1 LQIVKGNSP
10 FESTVSILHDTFK
23 QFIMSKD
30 EKSVA
35 AGGAREFF
43 ITPNEAEQKLA
54 VACIS
59 YLSPIIIEYE
69 ASFHFFYKVAPFLPI
84 EYPLFSY
91 STLYWSEHL
100 SVINTGELSGA
111 IQERLSTSLLR
122 FLTHRN
128 LCNWISSVMAFTARV
143 TNSPLYNP
151 LALSITSSLERA
163 SDWVTEEGYICTSS
177 AGACIGVP
185 SHFEDTKRVEDL
197 QAVDTWRRRCAAA
210 AAEAWLRSH
219 PLWWESGIGCFKIT
233 SALYVHS
240 RTDFALT
247 NKAEMISLL
256 EGLVEDSGHLTEFE
270 CLTNRGLGFDFV
282 GLSDSARECFASALA
297 IARNHHLLIANIR
310 LADNYM
316 KASHKSQSLKDA
328 NLAVN
333 YAQAAFNGSR
343 SDQFYELTC
352 INWLA
357 RCFCSRAALTTT
369 VTEKLESMTTALRL
383 CKEGIEYILAA
394 DRDSYNSE
402 EKLVAENI
410 ELISSERIS
419 TVRSRSDT
427 ESIKQPLTLQIVLNF
442 LEIIVT
448 LISMSLVKLD
458 FSGLDLQKLISLCK
472 NTISKMPDQNA
483 LVWLWLR
490 KSIDMSQRI
499 FNSELPDAKGIAAVP
514 SDTTHCSPNQL
525 MVWMQSTATA
535 RPSPEHRKTTT
546 KPTGFS
552 IFSATLCSVAVP
564 QPTWRKQ

>member
-1 LQIVKGNSP
+1 MTVKDYFKKRNLDPVGYFREHSHGMFLWVTTIIEYLNAMDGEDELTEILSKPPSTITEVYHIVLVGLQRDYFPHELSWIKEIILWTVMAKRDMTMSEIEVAIRISREKYDRNQNTNSIEIERKLRNCGAILQIVKGNSP

-128 LCNWISSVMAFTARV
+128 LYNWISSVMAFTARV

-256 EGLVEDSGHLTEFE
+256 EGLVEDSGHLTEF
-270 CLTNRGLGFDFV
+270 
-282 GLSDSARECFASALA
+282 
-297 IARNHHLLIANIR
+297 
-310 LADNYM
+310 
-316 KASHKSQSLKDA
+316 
-328 NLAVN
+328 
-333 YAQAAFNGSR
+333 
-343 SDQFYELTC
+343 
-352 INWLA
+352 
-357 RCFCSRAALTTT
+357 
-369 VTEKLESMTTALRL
+369 
-383 CKEGIEYILAA
+383 
-394 DRDSYNSE
+394 
-402 EKLVAENI
+402 
-410 ELISSERIS
+410 
-419 TVRSRSDT
+419 
-427 ESIKQPLTLQIVLNF
+427 
-442 LEIIVT
+442 
-448 LISMSLVKLD
+448 
-458 FSGLDLQKLISLCK
+458 
-472 NTISKMPDQNA
+472 
-483 LVWLWLR
+483 
-490 KSIDMSQRI
+490 
-499 FNSELPDAKGIAAVP
+499 
-514 SDTTHCSPNQL
+514 
-525 MVWMQSTATA
+525 
-535 RPSPEHRKTTT
+535 
-546 KPTGFS
+546 
-552 IFSATLCSVAVP
+552 
-564 QPTWRKQ
+564 

>member
-1 LQIVKGNSP
+1 
-10 FESTVSILHDTFK
+10 
-23 QFIMSKD
+23 
-30 EKSVA
+30 
-35 AGGAREFF
+35 
-43 ITPNEAEQKLA
+43 
-54 VACIS
+54 
-59 YLSPIIIEYE
+59 
-69 ASFHFFYKVAPFLPI
+69 
-84 EYPLFSY
+84 
-91 STLYWSEHL
+91 
-100 SVINTGELSGA
+100 
-111 IQERLSTSLLR
+111 
-122 FLTHRN
+122 
-128 LCNWISSVMAFTARV
+128 
-143 TNSPLYNP
+143 
-151 LALSITSSLERA
+151 
-163 SDWVTEEGYICTSS
+163 
-177 AGACIGVP
+177 
-185 SHFEDTKRVEDL
+185 
-197 QAVDTWRRRCAAA
+197 
-210 AAEAWLRSH
+210 
-219 PLWWESGIGCFKIT
+219 
-233 SALYVHS
+233 
-240 RTDFALT
+240 
-247 NKAEMISLL
+247 
-256 EGLVEDSGHLTEFE
+256 
-270 CLTNRGLGFDFV
+270 
-282 GLSDSARECFASALA
+282 
-297 IARNHHLLIANIR
+297 
-310 LADNYM
+310 M

-383 CKEGIEYILAA
+383 CKELIEYILAA

-499 FNSELPDAKGIAAVP
+499 FNSELPDAKGIAAVIP
-514 SDTTHCSPNQL
+514 PIAL
-525 MVWMQSTATA
+525 
-535 RPSPEHRKTTT
+535 
-546 KPTGFS
+546 PTN
-552 IFSATLCSVAVP
+552 
-564 QPTWRKQ
+564 